1 MNSGRYLAVC
11 KFCAAAIIAC
21 LGFAMVGCQSPQRNC
36 PGPNESA
43 LRLNLPPRFDSP
55 RQTPAAA
62 PVQGR
67 QDTDSRM
74 KRYQRRP
81 SRWRVKLRAK
91 YAIFEGFNPNGV
103 MLSAH

>member
-11 KFCAAAIIAC
+11 KFCAAATIAC
-21 LGFAMVGCQSPQRNC
+21 IGVATVGCQSQQRTC
-36 PGPNESA
+36 PCPNDSA
-43 LRLNLPPRFDSP
+43 MRINFPPHYQSP
-55 RQTPAAA
+55 SEAPATE
-62 PVQGR
+62 PVQER

-91 YAIFEGFNPNGV
+91 YARADEFNSTV
-103 MLSAH
+103 VLLAAY